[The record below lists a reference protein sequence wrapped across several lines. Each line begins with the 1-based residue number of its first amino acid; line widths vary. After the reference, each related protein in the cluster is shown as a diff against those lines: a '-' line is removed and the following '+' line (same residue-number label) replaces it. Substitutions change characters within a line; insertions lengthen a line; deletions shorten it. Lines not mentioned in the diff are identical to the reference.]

1 MTSINFN
8 YSAAIALQNLNKTT
22 EELDAVQNRINTG
35 LKVSSPKD
43 NGAIFNIAQKQRG
56 DRQALEAV
64 DRAIGRAVSVVDLA
78 VNAGN
83 TISDLLKDMKEY
95 ALSARDTQIDAT
107 ARAAYNAN
115 FVALRNMI
123 STTLTN
129 ASFDGSNLINTGAAN
144 LLVMANASGTQN
156 ITVQT
161 RIMTLG
167 GSIVTLTATASI
179 STSSKAGTALTTIET
194 SINNLN
200 LAITNLG
207 TDARR
212 LNSHKAFM
220 TKVRDELGN
229 SIARMVDADL
239 AEESAKLQGLQVR
252 QQMGVQALAIAN
264 QAPQIMLA
272 LFR

>member
-22 EELDAVQNRINTG
+22 DELDAVQNRINTG

-78 VNAGN
+78 VNAGT

-167 GSIVTLTATASI
+167 GTIVTLTATASI

-229 SIARMVDADL
+229 SIARLVDADL

-264 QAPQIMLA
+264 QAPQILLA